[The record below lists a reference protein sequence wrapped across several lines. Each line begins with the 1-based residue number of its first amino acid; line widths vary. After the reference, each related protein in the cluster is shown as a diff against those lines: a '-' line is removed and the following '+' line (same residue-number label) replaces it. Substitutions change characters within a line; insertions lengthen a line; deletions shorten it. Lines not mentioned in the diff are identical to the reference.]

1 MVALIVTLWTVTMSL
16 RKLDNE
22 FAANI
27 SNINSAHSELQEKV
41 RRCIN
46 QGFIDPEDFK
56 GVCYQPY
63 PFSCYD

>member
-1 MVALIVTLWTVTMSL
+1 MAALIVTLWTVTMSL
-16 RKLDNE
+16 RKSDDE
-22 FAANI
+22 FAEHI

-63 PFSCYD
+63 SFTYYD